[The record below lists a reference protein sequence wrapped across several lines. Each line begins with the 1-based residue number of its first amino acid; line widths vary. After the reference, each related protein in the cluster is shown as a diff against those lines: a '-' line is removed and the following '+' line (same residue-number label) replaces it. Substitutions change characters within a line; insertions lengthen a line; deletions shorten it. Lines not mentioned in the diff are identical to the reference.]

1 MKPLKRILIVILIII
16 AIPLII
22 ALFVQKE
29 YAVEREIT
37 INKPKNEVFNYV
49 KHLKNQD
56 NYSKWVRMDP
66 NMKKDFKGTDG
77 TVGFVY
83 AWDGNKD
90 AGKGEQEIK
99 KIIEGQRVDVEV
111 RFIKPFE
118 GLATAPIITEP
129 VSKNQTKVKW
139 ALKGK
144 SAYPMNFMNLFMD
157 NMLGKDLEISLTTL
171 KSVLE
176 KS

>member
-1 MKPLKRILIVILIII
+1 MKTLKTILIVVAIII
-16 AIPLII
+16 AIPLVI
-22 ALFVQKE
+22 ALFVKNE

-37 INKPKNEVFNYV
+37 INKPKQEVFDYV

-56 NYSKWVRMDP
+56 NYSTWVRMDP

-83 AWDGNKD
+83 AWNGNKD

-99 KIIEGQRVDVEV
+99 NITEGERVDVEV
-111 RFIKPFE
+111 RFEEPFE
-118 GLATAPIITEP
+118 GIASAPVTTEA
-129 VSKNQTKVKW
+129 VSENQTKVTW
-139 ALKGK
+139 GMKGR
-144 SAYPMNFMNLFMD
+144 SNYPMNFMNLFMD
-157 NMLGKDLEISLTTL
+157 DMLGKDLDTSLKAL
-171 KSVLE
+171 KAILE

>member
-1 MKPLKRILIVILIII
+1 MKTFKKVLLVIAILI
-16 AIPLII
+16 AIPLVI

-37 INKPKNEVFNYV
+37 INKPKQDVFNYV

-56 NYSKWVRMDP
+56 NYSKWVRLDP
-66 NMKKDFKGTDG
+66 NMKKNFRGTDG

-83 AWDGNKD
+83 AWDGNKE

-99 KIIEGQRVDVEV
+99 KIAEGKRVEV
-111 RFIKPFE
+111 EIRFVKPFE
-118 GLATAPIITEP
+118 GIATAPIVTEE
-129 VSKNQTKVKW
+129 VTANQTKVTW
-139 ALKGK
+139 ALKGQ
-144 SAYPMNFMNLFMD
+144 SPYPMNFMNLFMD
-157 NMLGKDLEISLTTL
+157 NMLGKDLETSLATL
-171 KSVLE
+171 KGVLE

>member
-1 MKPLKRILIVILIII
+1 MKTLKKILIVVAIII

-22 ALFVQKE
+22 ALFIKKE

-37 INKPKNEVFNYV
+37 INKPKHDVFNYV
-49 KHLKNQD
+49 RYLRHQD

-66 NMKKDFKGTDG
+66 NMKKDFRGTDG

-99 KIIEGQRVDVEV
+99 NITEGERVDIEV
-111 RFIKPFE
+111 RFVKPFE
-118 GLATAPIITEP
+118 GIATVPIITEA
-129 VSKNQTKVKW
+129 VTENQTKIKW
-139 ALKGK
+139 GMKGK
-144 SAYPMNFMNLFMD
+144 SLYPLNFMNLFMD
-157 NMLGKDLEISLTTL
+157 GMLGKDMEVSLATL
-171 KSVLE
+171 KSILE

>member
-1 MKPLKRILIVILIII
+1 MKTLKKILIVVAILV

-22 ALFVQKE
+22 ALFVKNE
-29 YAVEREIT
+29 YIVQREVT
-37 INKPKNEVFNYV
+37 INKPKEQVFDYV

-56 NYSKWVRMDP
+56 NYSVWVRMDP
-66 NMKKDFKGTDG
+66 NMKKDFKGADG

-99 KIIEGQRVDVEV
+99 DIKEGDRVDIEI
-111 RFIKPFE
+111 RFQKPME
-118 GLATAPIITEP
+118 TTATAPIVTEAISP
-129 VSKNQTKVKW
+129 NETKVKW
-139 ALKGK
+139 GMAGK
-144 SAYPMNFMNLFMD
+144 SPYPMNFMNLFMD
-157 NMLGKDLEISLTTL
+157 GILGKDIEASLSTL
-171 KSVLE
+171 KGILE